1 MSWLAPRRY
10 AASRALRG
18 MAAEPLSFLLALALA
33 AVGLTIPLLLA
44 TLAHSIW
51 PMVER
56 LPTQTE
62 LTVFTLPGTGPAELN
77 SLKAE
82 IGRLPGVNKV
92 RHLPRD
98 AALADLNQRAGIH
111 SGPTAANA
119 LPDLVVVSLAPKLD
133 AGAVEHLATQL
144 RKLAR
149 VDLVA
154 FDTGWVRKLGALAR
168 AGGAIL
174 GALGSAV
181 AILIVLVLAGSTRL
195 AAAANADELRVLR
208 LVGATPGFMAR
219 PYAWRGALTLGLA
232 AAVAIGLVVLCVMA
246 MGPYVTAAAALYGTE
261 LRLGLLPLPWL
272 AGLVLSAGLLG
283 WISAALAARLSLRR
297 LT

>member
-1 MSWLAPRRY
+1 
-10 AASRALRG
+10 
-18 MAAEPLSFLLALALA
+18 
-33 AVGLTIPLLLA
+33 
-44 TLAHSIW
+44 
-51 PMVER
+51 
-56 LPTQTE
+56 
-62 LTVFTLPGTGPAELN
+62 
-77 SLKAE
+77 
-82 IGRLPGVNKV
+82 
-92 RHLPRD
+92 
-98 AALADLNQRAGIH
+98 
-111 SGPTAANA
+111 
-119 LPDLVVVSLAPKLD
+119 
-133 AGAVEHLATQL
+133 
-144 RKLAR
+144 
-149 VDLVA
+149 
-154 FDTGWVRKLGALAR
+154 
-168 AGGAIL
+168 
-174 GALGSAV
+174 
-181 AILIVLVLAGSTRL
+181 RL